1 MELET
6 GLDTGRDTAELEVG
20 DDVRMDDAPAT
31 GAGTGMKIVVARDEL
46 VAKLGAVSRAVST
59 RGTVQVLS
67 GILLSAE
74 GDALTLAATDM
85 ELSLR
90 TTLEAQVDGSG
101 AVVIPGKPLVDIAR
115 LLPESEATIE
125 YRPEQGTVQITSGSY
140 SSRLHVFNAEDFP
153 RLPTVSAQLHAV
165 DREALLETIDR
176 VARSASRDESRPVL
190 TGILVR
196 FEAGKLI
203 MVATDSYRLSVKET
217 ELDEAAPEL
226 EAIIP
231 ARALTELSR
240 LSGAGETIELGVHEN
255 HVVFGIGDTWL
266 TTRRIDGQFPN
277 YKQLLPETFE
287 VELTLPKGEL
297 ADVVR
302 RAAVLALRNSPL
314 RLRLSEGELT
324 VAAQTQ
330 DVGETQETMPAAY
343 SGEEL
348 TIGFNAEFLRDG
360 IDSVVGDD
368 VRLKLINPLRP
379 AILEDAA
386 GDFTYLIMPIRLA
399 G

>member
-6 GLDTGRDTAELEVG
+6 AE
-20 DDVRMDDAPAT
+20 DATMAEMAT
-31 GAGTGMKIVVARDEL
+31 TGTGMRIAVARDEL
-46 VAKLGAVSRAVST
+46 VAKLGIVSRAVST

-67 GILLSAE
+67 GILVSAGE
-74 GDALTLAATDM
+74 GGLTLAATDM

-90 TTLEAQVDGSG
+90 TTLEAEVEGDGS
-101 AVVIPGKPLVDIAR
+101 VVIPGKPLVELAR
-115 LLPESEATIE
+115 LLPESDVTIE
-125 YRPEQGTVQITSGSY
+125 YRPEEGTVQIASGAY
-140 SSRLHVFNAEDFP
+140 SSRLNVFNAEDFP
-153 RLPTVSAQLHAV
+153 RLPVVDAQLHTI
-165 DREALLETIDR
+165 DREALLETVDR

-196 FEAGKLI
+196 FEAGKLV

-217 ELDEAAPEL
+217 EVGESAPEL

-240 LSGAGETIELGVHEN
+240 LAGGDTVELGVHEN
-255 HVVFGIGDTWL
+255 HAVFGTGDAWL

-277 YKQLLPETFE
+277 YRQLLPETFE
-287 VELTLPKGEL
+287 VELTLPKSEL
-297 ADVVR
+297 GDVVR
-302 RAAVLALRNSPL
+302 RASVLALRNSPL
-314 RLRLSEGELT
+314 RLRLAEGELT
-324 VAAQTQ
+324 ISAQTQ
-330 DVGETQETMPAAY
+330 DVGETKESMPAPY
-343 SGEEL
+343 TGEEFV
-348 TIGFNAEFLRDG
+348 IGFNAEFLRDG
-360 IDSVVGDD
+360 VDAIVGDD
-368 VRLKLINPLRP
+368 VKMKLINPLRP

>member
-1 MELET
+1 METETAEPGIEENGTMAPMATGT
-6 GLDTGRDTAELEVG
+6 GL
-20 DDVRMDDAPAT
+20 
-31 GAGTGMKIVVARDEL
+31 KIRVTRDEL
-46 VAKLGAVSRAVST
+46 VAKLGVVSRAVST

-67 GILLSAE
+67 GILLRVDGE
-74 GDALTLAATDM
+74 TLTLAATDM

-90 TTLEAQVDGSG
+90 TTLDAQVEGDG
-101 AVVIPGKPLVDIAR
+101 AVVIPGKPLVELAR
-115 LLPESEATIE
+115 LLPEPDVTIE
-125 YRPEQGTVQITSGSY
+125 YRPEEGTVQIVSGSY
-140 SSRLHVFNAEDFP
+140 NSRLHVFNAEDFP
-153 RLPTVSAQLHAV
+153 RLPAIDAQLHSI
-165 DREALLETIDR
+165 DREALLETVDR

-196 FEAGKLI
+196 LEAGKLV

-217 ELDEAAPEL
+217 ELGEAAPEL

-240 LSGAGETIELGVHEN
+240 LAGGDTIELGVHEN
-255 HVVFGIGDTWL
+255 HVVFGTSTGDAADAWL

-277 YKQLLPETFE
+277 YRQLLPEAFE
-287 VELTLPKGEL
+287 VELTLPKSEL

-302 RAAVLALRNSPL
+302 RASVLALRNSPL
-314 RLRLSEGELT
+314 RLRLAEGELT
-324 VAAQTQ
+324 VSAQTQ

-343 SGEEL
+343 SGEEFV
-348 TIGFNAEFLRDG
+348 IGFNAEFLRDG
-360 IDSVVGDD
+360 VDSIVGDD
-368 VRLKLINPLRP
+368 VKVKLINPLRP